1 MRLGA
6 AVRLCAGDMFKITQ
20 KLWMNFDDI
29 FRSCQKCEKEELN
42 LFWVGREFWNFKSL
56 ILSDVKKEDSGD
68 DEGKEVTLR
77 MAGSGVSM
85 GRSGDES
92 G

>member
-1 MRLGA
+1 M
-6 AVRLCAGDMFKITQ
+6 D
-20 KLWMNFDDI
+20 FDDI
-29 FRSCQKCEKEELN
+29 FRSCQKCEKEELI

-56 ILSDVKKEDSGD
+56 ILSDVKKEDSRVGSQTNNPGD
-68 DEGKEVTLR
+68 DEGKEVSLR
-77 MAGSGVSM
+77 MTGSDVSM

>member
-1 MRLGA
+1 MGVIRKKSWIL
-6 AVRLCAGDMFKITQ
+6 DHFQI
-20 KLWMNFDDI
+20 FDNI
-29 FRSCQKCEKEELN
+29 ALFSCFLN
-42 LFWVGREFWNFKSL
+42 PKATTMETGREFWNFKSL
-56 ILSDVKKEDSGD
+56 ILSDVKKEDSRVGSQTNNPGD
-68 DEGKEVTLR
+68 DEGKEVALR